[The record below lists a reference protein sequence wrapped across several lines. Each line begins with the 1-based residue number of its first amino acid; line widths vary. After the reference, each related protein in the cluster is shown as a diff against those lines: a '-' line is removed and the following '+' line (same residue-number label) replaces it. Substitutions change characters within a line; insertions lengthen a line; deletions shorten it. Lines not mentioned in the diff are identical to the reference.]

1 MLKVLAPRPARAR
14 FASFALGTSAAAVAM
29 AIATPAVA
37 QCAPDPAI
45 ANGTTNCTGT
55 DGDGL
60 TVSTSN
66 TRVVVAAGAQVLPG
80 AGPAAIV
87 NIGGNDTYLINGSV
101 AGGSQPGMLLS
112 SGEGAWVLYDPY
124 AGASVR
130 PYPDI
135 PVFVYPQGSAT
146 INVAQGGAITGSTA
160 VLLRRRSDNNG
171 SVQATIDNAGTINAS
186 SGPALIAETG
196 TSFTRIDNRATGTIA
211 GISGA
216 FQNVFNAG
224 TIDGGS
230 GSAIATPG
238 QALVSNS
245 GTIVS
250 NSSLATIQGTPVS
263 LTNTGTIRNDGSGTA
278 ISSIGTLRVDNRAGG
293 VIATDGSVAIRAT
306 EQVDIINAGTIT
318 GSIIAGTGQYSGSMI
333 DNLAGTI
340 DGSIQF
346 GSSNDVL
353 KARFDS
359 AAGRIAGI
367 TGTIDGG
374 AGMDQLQLGISA
386 DATLGQS
393 ALPTGFEQL
402 ALQIANN
409 SVVTIADAS
418 ATANGITATGSGRLV
433 NTTTLMTTG
442 SAITTSWSSYDSRLD
457 VENSGSITA
466 SPAYP
471 GLAAVQ
477 IYPGSFT
484 NSGSVITNGGV
495 GVSLSSNGSQ
505 ATLLTNSGTIS
516 ATSTGAALSYARLVN
531 SGAISSTGGIGAMLF
546 RGHDGEASINSG
558 TISGAITGVTTYAA
572 RLNNSGTINGGTT
585 GIAADDLRLDNR
597 AGGVVRGGS
606 IAIDGR
612 SASSYGSVI
621 RNAGTIV
628 GNVDLARNGYYDLAG
643 DIFIDRGGTL
653 QGALRMGGGNDLL
666 VVDLGGAAGRP
677 LAGAADGVDVGAGFD
692 TIRYVAGS
700 SQSATI
706 ALPSGFDAVAYEVR
720 DGAKLAL
727 TAANTLSA
735 GLGLTGA
742 GTIDLTANITTAGPA
757 AIDLRGATSDELL
770 NSVYPFGYGGGGD
783 NAGLT
788 VISRGNLSFA
798 LGNDPYNGGNSG
810 CAVMAAGAA
819 FENAGTIT
827 TIAAGPEPWNAP
839 SAICDGGTVT
849 NSGTIRIEGGYGVT
863 GRGAFIN
870 RGTLSDIAGS
880 GGRGVLLADTTV
892 NSGTIVTD
900 GTAISSGY
908 ASADI
913 VNSGTIESRTDVA
926 IQFGLDGSVV
936 NEASGIIRASE
947 TAIWGLRGEVV
958 NRGKIFGDVV
968 LRSSLTP
975 PPAAATGFTT
985 MAVAAPAVVPGSRYV
1000 ADGGTLTGDLFFGDG
1015 DDVFVQTGAVTGV
1028 TGVIQGGGGYDRIQ
1042 LSTTGQGRFDGAT
1055 GFEQLDVSAGTWTLG
1070 SPLSVSETG
1079 IAAGATLI
1087 GTTTTFT
1094 GTILDS
1100 GTLRIEQDFDG
1111 SFGGS
1116 LQGSGA
1122 LVKAGAGTVTMGDQL
1137 GFTGTTAI
1145 LGGRLL
1151 MSGRSASRLSIVGGT
1166 LGGTGSVAGLTI
1178 GAGGTVT
1185 PGDNAIGTL
1194 TVTGDFAQTAG
1205 STYLANV
1212 TAAGLSDRILVG
1224 GTATLGQGSQL
1235 ALVGSLGGI
1244 GTRYT
1249 LLSAAGGLSGTYSVV
1264 QQPGGDLRLR
1274 IVYSP
1279 TSVFADV
1286 ARSAAGLAGLA
1297 TNANQRATALGLS
1310 GLPDGNAAYAA
1321 VTLESDEAAARAAL
1335 DQLSGEAHASLGAA
1349 MVQDARIIEDAVLTR
1364 TLVGGPQTGL
1374 WGSMIGNRGTDDGE
1388 DGTATLRRATFGG
1401 VGGVDLAFDGARVGL
1416 AGGYTRTEFNIGQ
1429 RGSNGRVQTLHLL
1442 GYGGGEIGPI
1452 SLRAG
1457 IGYAWS
1463 DNRVDRHVVFA
1474 GVNERLRADYDGN
1487 TLYSFLEAGH
1497 GFALGGGSLQ
1507 PYLGFESYR
1516 VKTDAFAETGGSAAL
1531 RGGERTESFAFAK
1544 LGARAETP
1552 IVEELSARANMAWL
1566 RRVDGVAPSLRQGF
1580 VAGGTAFDV
1589 GGVPLSRDAAAAGLD
1604 LVWSPSANVRIVSG
1618 YNGRIGSGSGDSSFR
1633 VAASVGF

>member
-1 MLKVLAPRPARAR
+1 MLKISAPRPARAR
-14 FASFALGTSAAAVAM
+14 FASFALGASAFAVAM
-29 AIATPAVA
+29 AIAGPAAA

-101 AGGSQPGMLLS
+101 AGGGRPGMLLS
-112 SGEGAWVLYDPY
+112 SGDGSWIPCDPY
-124 AGASVR
+124 SGASVR
-130 PYPDI
+130 PCPNPYVFSYPL
-135 PVFVYPQGSAT
+135 GSAA
-146 INVAQGGAITGSTA
+146 INIAQGGTISGSTA

-171 SVQATIDNAGTINAS
+171 GVQATIDNAGTMGATA
-186 SGPALIAETG
+186 GPALIAETG

-211 GISGA
+211 GISGI

-230 GSAIATPG
+230 GSAITTPG

-293 VIATDGSVAIRAT
+293 VIATNGSVAIRAT

-318 GSIIAGTGQYSGSMI
+318 GSIIAGTGQYSGSTI

-359 AAGRIAGI
+359 AAGRIAGV

-386 DATLGQS
+386 DTTLGQS
-393 ALPTGFEQL
+393 TLPTGFEQL
-402 ALQIANN
+402 ALQIANQ
-409 SVVTIADAS
+409 SVVTIASANGTAS
-418 ATANGITATGSGRLV
+418 GITATGSGRLV
-433 NTTTLMTTG
+433 NTATLVTIG

-484 NSGSVITNGGV
+484 NSGSVISNGGV
-495 GVSLSSNGSQ
+495 GVGLSSNGSQ

-516 ATSTGAALSYARLVN
+516 ATSTGASLSYARLVN
-531 SGAISSTGGIGAMLF
+531 SGVISSTGGIGVTLF
-546 RGHDGEASINSG
+546 RGHDSDASVNSG
-558 TISGAITGVTTYAA
+558 TISGATIGVITYAA
-572 RLNNSGTINGGTT
+572 RLNNSGTIVGSTT
-585 GIAADDLRLDNR
+585 GIVADDLRLDNR
-597 AGGVVRGGS
+597 ADAVVRGGS

-621 RNAGTIV
+621 RNAGAIV
-628 GNVDLARNGYYDLAG
+628 GSVDLARNGYDMAG
-643 DIFIDRGGTL
+643 DVFIDRGGTL

-666 VVDLGGAAGRP
+666 VVELGGAAGRP
-677 LAGAADGVDVGAGFD
+677 LGGATGGVDMGAGFD

-700 SQSATI
+700 NQSTTI

-727 TAANTLSA
+727 NAANTLSA

-742 GTIDLTANITTAGPA
+742 GTIDLTANLTTAGPA

-770 NSVYPFGYGGGGD
+770 NSTYPPGYGGGD

-827 TIAAGPEPWNAP
+827 TAAAGPEPWNAP

-849 NSGTIRIEGGYGVT
+849 NSGTIRIEGGYGVA

-870 RGTLSDIAGS
+870 RGTLSDVAGS

-913 VNSGTIESRTDVA
+913 VNSGTIESRTYIA

-947 TAIWGLRGEVV
+947 TAIWGQRGEVV
-958 NRGKIFGDVV
+958 NRGKIFGDIV

-985 MAVAAPAVVPGSRYV
+985 RAVAAPAVVPGSRYV
-1000 ADGGTLTGDLFFGDG
+1000 ADGGTLTGDLLFGNG

-1028 TGVIQGGGGYDRIQ
+1028 TGVIEGGGGHDRIQ

-1055 GFEQLDVSAGTWTLG
+1055 GFERLDVSAGTWTLG

-1087 GTTTTFT
+1087 GTTTTLT

-1111 SFGGS
+1111 SFGGA

-1185 PGDNAIGTL
+1185 PGDDAIGTL

-1224 GTATLGQGSQL
+1224 GTAALGQGSRL

-1264 QQPGGDLRLR
+1264 EQSGGNYRLR

-1279 TSVFADV
+1279 TSIFADV

-1297 TNANQRATALGLS
+1297 TSANQRATALGLS
-1310 GLPDGNAAYAA
+1310 GLADGNAAYAA
-1321 VTLESDEAAARAAL
+1321 VTLEPDEAAARAGL

-1349 MVQDARIIEDAVLTR
+1349 MVQDARIVEDAVLTR
-1364 TLVGGPQTGL
+1364 TLVGGAQAGM

-1388 DGTATLRRATFGG
+1388 GGTATLRRATFGG
-1401 VGGVDLAFDGARVGL
+1401 VGGVDLAFDGARIGL
-1416 AGGYTRTEFNIGQ
+1416 AGGYTRTEFSMGQ
-1429 RGSNGRVQTLHLL
+1429 RGSDGRVQTLHLL

-1474 GVNERLRADYDGN
+1474 GVNERLRTDYDGN
-1487 TLYSFLEAGH
+1487 TFYSFLEAGH

-1507 PYLGFESYR
+1507 PYLGLESYR
-1516 VKTDAFAETGGSAAL
+1516 VKTDAFAETGGSAAV
-1531 RGGERTESFAFAK
+1531 RGAERTESFAFAK

-1552 IVEELSARANMAWL
+1552 IVEGLSVRANMAWL
-1566 RRVDGVAPSLRQGF
+1566 RRVDGAAPSLRQGF
-1580 VAGGTAFDV
+1580 VAGGTSFDV
-1589 GGVPLSRDAAAAGLD
+1589 SGVPLSRDAATAGID

-1618 YNGRIGSGSGDSSFR
+1618 YNGRIGSDSGDSSFR